1 MYIMAD
7 GLSSFNR
14 PYYNEGTVVKIQ
26 KSYQQDTGSGKL
38 YLVGTP
44 IGNLEDITF
53 RAVRIL
59 KEVQWIAAEDTR
71 QTRKLLTHFEISTR
85 LISYHEH
92 NKQASG
98 PELIRLLQ
106 SGESIALVSDAGLP
120 AICDPGADLVKQAIE
135 EGIDVIPVPGA
146 NAALSALIISG
157 ISTDRFTFLGFLPR
171 ERKPLLQELQQLQ
184 AAKETFIFYESPHRI
199 MKTLET
205 MLEVWSPQRQMCL
218 IRELTKKFEEA
229 ARGTLQECYELLRE
243 QPPQGEYCIVVEGV
257 TASESAASVAW
268 WEAFSLEEHVEHYVT
283 QGLDRKEAI
292 KRAATDRQ
300 MLKREL
306 YNYLHK

>member
-1 MYIMAD
+1 MASE
-7 GLSSFNR
+7 LNSSNR
-14 PYYNEGTVVKIQ
+14 PYYNEGTHVKIQ
-26 KSYQQDTGSGKL
+26 KSYHQDAGAGKL

-53 RAVRIL
+53 RAIRIL

-98 PELIRLLQ
+98 PELIRIMQ

-120 AICDPGADLVKQAIE
+120 AICDPGADLVRQAVE
-135 EGIDVIPVPGA
+135 AGIDVIPIPGA

-157 ISTDRFTFLGFLPR
+157 LSTDRFTFLGFLPR
-171 ERKPLLQELQQLQ
+171 DRKPLLQELQLLHS
-184 AAKETFIFYESPHRI
+184 AKETLICYESPHRI
-199 MKTLET
+199 MKTLEA
-205 MLEVWSPQRQMCL
+205 MLEVWNPERQMCL
-218 IRELTKKFEEA
+218 IRELTKKYEEA
-229 ARGTLQECYELLRE
+229 ARGTIQECYDLLLE
-243 QPPQGEYCIVVEGV
+243 QPPQGEYCIVVEGM
-257 TASESAASVAW
+257 TASENAASVAW
-268 WEAFSLEEHVEHYVT
+268 WEAFGLEEHVEHYVT

-292 KRAATDRQ
+292 KRAAADRQ
-300 MLKREL
+300 MPKREL
-306 YNYLHK
+306 YNFLHK